1 MYDIMEILLKINPG
15 VYWLVGAI
23 ATDVLSTFFSAK
35 ANGLED
41 VKSQLF
47 AGFLY
52 FMSFVFCAVA
62 LKYMQAGIL
71 YVLWADVGTVATAL
85 LAQHFLGQRI
95 DTAGWVGMAFIVV
108 GLGIITQWS
117 NIDV

>member
-1 MYDIMEILLKINPG
+1 MELSKSSIGVIWLL
-15 VYWLVGAI
+15 GAI

-41 VKSQLF
+41 KLSQGI
-47 AGFLY
+47 AGLLY
-52 FMSFVFCAVA
+52 FGSFVCCAIA

-71 YVLWADVGTVATAL
+71 YVLWAGIGVVATAL
-85 LAQHFLGQRI
+85 LAQSFLGQRI
-95 DTAGWVGMAFIVV
+95 DTAGWIGIAFIVV
-108 GLGIITQWS
+108 GLTVIAQYS